1 MKLML
6 EHNLDDGLQM
16 IDGVVHLFSL
26 FFFLFLILDL
36 DTLGF
41 CIDR

>member
-16 IDGVVHLFSL
+16 IDGVVH
-26 FFFLFLILDL
+26 FFFLVLFSVSDPGFRY
-36 DTLGF
+36 LGVLY
-41 CIDR
+41 R

>member
-16 IDGVVHLFSL
+16 IDGVVHFFPFS
-26 FFFLFLILDL
+26 FFCF
-36 DTLGF
+36 
-41 CIDR
+41 